1 MLQALVVTLREGV
14 EAALIVGIVI
24 TYLRK
29 IGRPDLHKTVY
40 AALGAS
46 LVGSLLA
53 AFALAKTN
61 FNPELFEGIVML
73 VAAFFVVTMIWFM
86 ARAAKSLKKD
96 IESQVERFSST
107 GSKVGLF
114 LFTFLLVLR
123 EGVETVLIL
132 AAVEFTT
139 SELMGFLGTL
149 LGVGASLLFGVMF
162 VRGSLRIDL
171 GKFFRVTTVILIFVA
186 VQLVVSGLHEL
197 SESGYLPS
205 NKQTM
210 AFIGPIVR
218 NDIFFFVTVL
228 ALAALMLL
236 FEQKRRAGAP
246 QADENATKAE
256 ARKAAWTARRERLWT
271 TSVYVSSFVFIL
283 LVTAQFI
290 YAKSTTALSPATPLA
305 FTDGR
310 ITLSTADM
318 RDGELRRYA
327 IAAKG
332 HETRFLIY
340 KKPDGKLVTI
350 MDACAICGPVGFY
363 NSGTQGLTCKNCN
376 APINPSTVGEGGGC
390 NPIPLVSEI
399 KGDQVIVSEL
409 DLSDAASHIKE

>member
-29 IGRPDLHKTVY
+29 IGRADLHKTVY

-46 LVGSLLA
+46 LVGSILVAIGLS
-53 AFALAKTN
+53 KTN
-61 FNPELFEGIVML
+61 FNPELFEGVVML

-86 ARAAKSLKKD
+86 SRAAKSLKKD
-96 IESQVERFSST
+96 IESQVERFSSA
-107 GSKVGLF
+107 GSKIGLF
-114 LFTFLLVLR
+114 MFTFLLVLR

-149 LGVGASLLFGVMF
+149 IGVGASLLFGVMF

-186 VQLVVSGLHEL
+186 IQLTVSGLHEL

-205 NKQTM
+205 SKESM
-210 AFIGPIVR
+210 ALIGPIVR

-236 FEQKRRAGAP
+236 FEQRRRAGNEPAID
-246 QADENATKAE
+246 AATKAE
-256 ARKAAWTARRERLWT
+256 ARKAAWSARRDRLWT
-271 TSVYVSSFVFIL
+271 MSVYVSSFVFIL

-305 FTDGR
+305 FVNGKL
-310 ITLSTADM
+310 TLSTADM
-318 RDGELRRYA
+318 REGELRRYS
-327 IAAKG
+327 IAAQG

-340 KKPDGKLVTI
+340 KKLDGKVVTI

-399 KGDQVIVSEL
+399 KGDQVMVTEL
-409 DLSDAASHIKE
+409 ELGNAASHIKE